1 MNSTELFPIRS
12 STIKPGDSLI
22 EALIRGLA
30 RSGQRLRNGDIV
42 AVASKVVSMSENRL
56 INLDTINSG
65 RRSLSLARRYGLTPE
80 FAQVVV
86 HEADRIY
93 GGVKGAVLT
102 LKDGHAI
109 ANAGV
114 DRKNTPDNTV
124 VLWPRNPKKSARQ
137 LRIGLKRKTGK
148 TVGVVIVDSRV
159 TPLRL
164 GTVGLSLA
172 SVGFRPVR
180 DFRGRP
186 DLNNRRIR
194 ITFQSIGDGV
204 AAAAHLLMG
213 EARERIPFVIVRGA
227 PVDADG
233 GRGPSEKMHLKS
245 CLYMSQIQAEI
256 ASDLARP
263 ISGQRLIPTATAA
276 E

>member
-1 MNSTELFPIRS
+1 VSNAELFPIRS
-12 STIKPGDSLI
+12 STIQPWGSVI
-22 EALIRGLA
+22 ETMIKGLA

-42 AVASKVVSMSENRL
+42 AVASKIVSISENRI
-56 INLDTINSG
+56 INLDAINPG
-65 RRSLSLARRYGLTPE
+65 RRSLSLAREHGLTPE

-86 HEADRIY
+86 DEADRIY

-102 LKDGHAI
+102 LKEGHAT

-114 DRKNTPDNTV
+114 DRKNAPDNTV

-137 LRIGLKRKTGK
+137 LQKGLKRKTGK

-164 GTVGLSLA
+164 GTVGMSLA

-186 DLNNRRIR
+186 DLSNRRIR
-194 ITFQSIGDGV
+194 ITFQSMGDGV

-213 EARERIPFVIVRGA
+213 EARERTPFVIIRGA

-233 GRGPSEKMHLKS
+233 GRGPSEKMHLEN
-245 CLYMSQIQAEI
+245 CLYMSQIKC
-256 ASDLARP
+256 
-263 ISGQRLIPTATAA
+263 
-276 E
+276 

>member
-12 STIKPGDSLI
+12 STIQPWGSLI
-22 EALIRGLA
+22 ETLSKGLA
-30 RSGQRLRNGDIV
+30 RSGQRLGNGDIV
-42 AVASKVVSMSENRL
+42 AVASKVVSMSENRI
-56 INLDTINSG
+56 INLDTINPG
-65 RRSLSLARRYGLTPE
+65 KRSLCLARLYGLTPE
-80 FAQVVV
+80 FSQVVV
-86 HEADRIY
+86 DEADKIY

-102 LKDGHAI
+102 LKQGFAT

-114 DRKNTPDNTV
+114 DRKNAPDNTA

-137 LRIGLKRKTGK
+137 LRIGLKRKTGQ

-164 GTVGLSLA
+164 GTVGLSLG

-180 DFRGRP
+180 DFRGKP

-194 ITFQSIGDGV
+194 ITFQSMSDGV

-213 EARERIPFVIVRGA
+213 EARERIPFVIIRGA
-227 PVDADG
+227 PIDADD
-233 GRGPSEKMHLKS
+233 GRGPSEKMRLEN
-245 CLYMSQIQAEI
+245 CLYMSQIQAET
-256 ASDLARP
+256 
-263 ISGQRLIPTATAA
+263 G
-276 E
+276 